1 MRLLYNRT
9 ASQEYET
16 EIEFNI
22 APFSDAEWHIKHPSV
37 VSNIFGTWL
46 DSNECIEIGYDMK
59 LITVDNKVIEEL
71 WGAPVSDL
79 MDYITEVRDET
90 NSPVIR
96 QYETDVSIDGN
107 REPMTIHL
115 KVHYQNVTEG
125 KGFDLEH
132 KTKPIVYAEVGWSDE
147 IYDDEWT
154 IYDCS
159 DYEVN
164 MI

>member
-22 APFSDAEWHIKHPSV
+22 APFSDAEWIIKQPCNVHS
-37 VSNIFGTWL
+37 IFGGWI
-46 DSNECIEIGYDMK
+46 DSDECMEIGYDTK
-59 LITVDNKVIEEL
+59 LVTIDDNVIEEL

-96 QYETDVSIDGN
+96 QYNTEVTIDGYRQN
-107 REPMTIHL
+107 VNVNL
-115 KVHYQNVTEG
+115 KVHYQNITEG

-132 KTKPIVYAEVGWSDE
+132 KTKPVVYAEVEWVDE
-147 IYDDEWT
+147 IYDDQWT
-154 IYDCS
+154 IFDCS
-159 DYEVN
+159 EYQVN
-164 MI
+164 LI